1 MVKIIFSEHVLFE
14 IERRKLDRKK
24 IEHIIQFPDQEI
36 PAKKDR
42 VVRQGIFHDKN
53 DNKKRI
59 LRVVGERLQDSFY
72 VITAYKSSKI
82 KKYWKGEMNEADI

>member
-14 IERRKLDRKK
+14 IERRKLDRKI

-42 VVRQGIFHDKN
+42 VVIQGIFRIKN
-53 DNKKRI
+53 
-59 LRVVGERLQDSFY
+59 VVFDLFQ
-72 VITAYKSSKI
+72 TKI
-82 KKYWKGEMNEADI
+82 FFQK